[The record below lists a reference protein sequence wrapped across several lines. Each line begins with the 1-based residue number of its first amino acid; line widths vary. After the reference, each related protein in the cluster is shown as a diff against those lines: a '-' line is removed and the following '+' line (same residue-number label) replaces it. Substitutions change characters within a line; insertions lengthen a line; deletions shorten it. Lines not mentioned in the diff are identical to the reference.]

1 MREGDGVAVEA
12 TVAVGDG
19 GLVGVG
25 ASLVVGARVGI
36 GVSVGIAEVLSWA
49 TATVSGGPSPC
60 A

>member
-1 MREGDGVAVEA
+1 MREGDGVAVGA
-12 TVAVGDG
+12 G

-36 GVSVGIAEVLSWA
+36 GVSVGIAEVLSWV